1 MNQLENTLTSL
12 EVAEMVER
20 RHDQVIRDIRKIIEQ
35 LADHKSVDSSDLG
48 EAKNGLSSE
57 SIDINTFFIEST
69 YTSAQNKELPCY
81 LVTKQGCEVFG
92 NRMTGAK
99 GTQFTVGYVS
109 RFNQM
114 EQHIKQ
120 QPDISN
126 LSPELQM
133 FNQMF
138 QAVASQEQK
147 LVEVN
152 DKVDNISNIFA
163 LNTANW
169 RSETGNWVRQMAIK
183 QGGGIAFKEINQ
195 EIYAE
200 VERRG
205 GFKFNVRLRNMQTR
219 QIEKGYSKSAV
230 KKLNKLD
237 VIEAD
242 KKATQ
247 IYIQVVKEFAIK
259 YQVDVA

>member
-12 EVAEMVER
+12 EVAEMVGR
-20 RHDQVIRDIRKIIEQ
+20 RHDQVIRDIRKITEQ
-35 LADHKSVDSSDLG
+35 LNDHKNVDVDYFTEDTYKDGKG
-48 EAKNGLSSE
+48 E
-57 SIDINTFFIEST
+57 IR
-69 YTSAQNKELPCY
+69 PCY
-81 LVTKQGCEVFG
+81 RLTKKGCELFST
-92 NRMTGAK
+92 RMTGAK
-99 GTQFTVGYVS
+99 GTQFAVAYID

-120 QPDISN
+120 QSDISN

-138 QAVASQEQK
+138 QAVANQEQK

-152 DKVDNISNIFA
+152 DKVDNISEIVA
-163 LNTANW
+163 LNAANW
-169 RSETGNWVRQMAIK
+169 RNETGNFIRKIALK
-183 QGGGIAFKEINQ
+183 QGGGVAFKEINQ
-195 EIYAE
+195 QIYAE

-205 GFKFNVRLRNMQTR
+205 GFKFNIRLRNMQTR

-259 YQVDVA
+259 YQVELA

>member
-1 MNQLENTLTSL
+1 MY
-12 EVAEMVER
+12 R
-20 RHDQVIRDIRKIIEQ
+20 
-35 LADHKSVDSSDLG
+35 
-48 EAKNGLSSE
+48 
-57 SIDINTFFIEST
+57 
-69 YTSAQNKELPCY
+69 
-81 LVTKQGCEVFG
+81 VTKKGCEVFG
-92 NRMTGAK
+92 NRIAGAK
-99 GTQFTVGYVS
+99 GTQFTFGYVE

-138 QAVASQEQK
+138 QAVANQEQK
-147 LVEVN
+147 LLEVN
-152 DKVDNISNIFA
+152 DKVDNISEIVA

-169 RSETGNWVRQMAIK
+169 RNETGNFIRKIALK
-183 QGGGIAFKEINQ
+183 QGGGVAFKEINQ
-195 EIYAE
+195 QIYAE

-205 GFKFNVRLRNMQTR
+205 GFKFNIRLRNMQTR

-259 YQVDVA
+259 YQVELA

>member
-12 EVAEMVER
+12 EVAEMVGKNHKE
-20 RHDQVIRDIRKIIEQ
+20 VLRDIRKIIEQ
-35 LADHKSVDSSDLG
+35 SGQRKVALTYFQEDSYEDVQGKSQPM
-48 EAKNGLSSE
+48 
-57 SIDINTFFIEST
+57 
-69 YTSAQNKELPCY
+69 YR
-81 LVTKQGCEVFG
+81 VTKKGCEVFG
-92 NRMTGAK
+92 NRMAGAK
-99 GTQFTVGYVS
+99 GTQFTFGYVE

-138 QAVASQEQK
+138 QAVANQEQK
-147 LVEVN
+147 LLEVN
-152 DKVDNISNIFA
+152 DKVDNISEIVA

-169 RSETGNWVRQMAIK
+169 RNETGNFIRKIALK
-183 QGGGIAFKEINQ
+183 QGGGVAFKETNQ
-195 EIYAE
+195 QIYAE

-205 GFKFNVRLRNMQTR
+205 GFKFNIRLRNMQTR

-259 YQVDVA
+259 YQVELA

>member
-1 MNQLENTLTSL
+1 MNELQNFNFKNLPVRTVLIDE
-12 EVAEMVER
+12 EPWFVGKDVAEILGYANTKDALLKHVDDEDKLGSQITTSGQKRNMVVVNESGLYNLILGASKQGKNQEIKEKAR
-20 RHDQVIRDIRKIIEQ
+20 QFKRWITHEVLPTIRK
-35 LADHKSVDSSDLG
+35 
-48 EAKNGLSSE
+48 
-57 SIDINTFFIEST
+57 
-69 YTSAQNKELPCY
+69 
-81 LVTKQGCEVFG
+81 
-92 NRMTGAK
+92 TGSYQA
-99 GTQFTVGYVS
+99 
-109 RFNQM
+109 
-114 EQHIKQ
+114 KQ

-147 LVEVN
+147 LLEVN
-152 DKVDNISNIFA
+152 DKVDNISNIVA

-169 RSETGNWVRQMAIK
+169 RSETGSWIRQMAIK
-183 QGGGIAFKEINQ
+183 QGGGVAFKEINQ

>member
-12 EVAEMVER
+12 EVAEMVGKKHSELMK
-20 RHDQVIRDIRKIIEQ
+20 DIRRYIGYLNEGKIPPVE
-35 LADHKSVDSSDLG
+35 
-48 EAKNGLSSE
+48 
-57 SIDINTFFIEST
+57 FFIEST
-69 YTSAQNKELPCY
+69 YQDSKNETRPNFL
-81 LVTKQGCEVFG
+81 LTKQGCEMVS
-92 NRMTGAK
+92 NKLTGAK
-99 GTQFTVGYVS
+99 GVQFTAKYVS

-114 EQHIKQ
+114 EQHIKR

-138 QAVASQEQK
+138 QAVANQEQK
-147 LVEVN
+147 LLEVN
-152 DKVDNISNIFA
+152 DKVDNISEIVA

-169 RSETGNWVRQMAIK
+169 RNETGNFIRKIALK
-183 QGGGIAFKEINQ
+183 QGGGVAFKEINQ
-195 EIYAE
+195 QIYAE

-205 GFKFNVRLRNMQTR
+205 GFKFNIRLRNMQTR

-259 YQVDVA
+259 YQVELA

>member
-1 MNQLENTLTSL
+1 MNELQNFNFNNLPVRTVLIDDEPWFVAKDVADILEYSETAQMKRRLDKEDSMSVKLTGMNMKSTIINESGL
-12 EVAEMVER
+12 YEAIIGSKKKEVKPFKRWITHEVLPT
-20 RHDQVIRDIRKIIEQ
+20 IRK
-35 LADHKSVDSSDLG
+35 
-48 EAKNGLSSE
+48 
-57 SIDINTFFIEST
+57 
-69 YTSAQNKELPCY
+69 
-81 LVTKQGCEVFG
+81 
-92 NRMTGAK
+92 TGSYQA
-99 GTQFTVGYVS
+99 
-109 RFNQM
+109 
-114 EQHIKQ
+114 KQ

-147 LVEVN
+147 LLEVN
-152 DKVDNISNIFA
+152 DKVDNISNIVA

-169 RSETGNWVRQMAIK
+169 RSETGSWIRQMAIK
-183 QGGGIAFKEINQ
+183 QGGGVAFKEINQ

>member
-35 LADHKSVDSSDLG
+35 LADHKSVASYFTEDTYKDSTG
-48 EAKNGLSSE
+48 R
-57 SIDINTFFIEST
+57 
-69 YTSAQNKELPCY
+69 ELPCY
-81 LVTKQGCEVFG
+81 RLTKKGCELFST
-92 NRMTGAK
+92 RMTGAK
-99 GTQFTVGYVS
+99 GTQFAVAYIE

-138 QAVASQEQK
+138 QAVANQEQK
-147 LVEVN
+147 LLEVN
-152 DKVDNISNIFA
+152 DKVDNISEIVA

-169 RSETGNWVRQMAIK
+169 RNETGNFIRKIALK
-183 QGGGIAFKEINQ
+183 QGGGVAFKEINQ
-195 EIYAE
+195 QIYAE

-205 GFKFNVRLRNMQTR
+205 GFKFNIRLRNMQTR

-259 YQVDVA
+259 YQVELA

>member
-1 MNQLENTLTSL
+1 MNQLENILTSL
-12 EVAEMVER
+12 EVAEMVGKNHKE
-20 RHDQVIRDIRKIIEQ
+20 VLRDIRKIIEQ
-35 LADHKSVDSSDLG
+35 SGQRKVALTYFQEDTYEDVQGKSQPM
-48 EAKNGLSSE
+48 
-57 SIDINTFFIEST
+57 
-69 YTSAQNKELPCY
+69 YR
-81 LVTKQGCEVFG
+81 VTKKGCEIFG
-92 NRMTGAK
+92 NRMAGVK
-99 GTQFTVGYVS
+99 GTQFTFGYVE

-114 EQHIKQ
+114 EKHIKQ

-138 QAVASQEQK
+138 QAVANQEQK
-147 LVEVN
+147 LIEVN
-152 DKVDNISNIFA
+152 DKVDNISEIVA

-169 RSETGNWVRQMAIK
+169 RNETGNFIRKIALK
-183 QGGGIAFKEINQ
+183 QGGGVVFKEINQ
-195 EIYAE
+195 QIYAE

-205 GFKFNVRLRNMQTR
+205 GFKFNIRLRNMQTR

-259 YQVDVA
+259 YQVGLA

>member
-12 EVAEMVER
+12 EVAEMVGR
-20 RHDQVIRDIRKIIEQ
+20 RHDQVIRDIRKITEQ
-35 LADHKSVDSSDLG
+35 LNDHKNVDVDYFTEDTYKDGKG
-48 EAKNGLSSE
+48 E
-57 SIDINTFFIEST
+57 IR
-69 YTSAQNKELPCY
+69 PCY
-81 LVTKQGCEVFG
+81 RLTKKGCELFST
-92 NRMTGAK
+92 RMTGAK
-99 GTQFTVGYVS
+99 GTQFAVAYID

-152 DKVDNISNIFA
+152 DKVDNISEIVA

-169 RSETGNWVRQMAIK
+169 RNETGNFIRKIALK
-183 QGGGIAFKEINQ
+183 QGGGVAFKEINQ
-195 EIYAE
+195 QIYAE

-205 GFKFNVRLRNMQTR
+205 GFKFNIRLRNMQTR

-259 YQVDVA
+259 YQVELA

>member
-12 EVAEMVER
+12 EVAEMVGR

-35 LADHKSVDSSDLG
+35 LADHKSVASYFTEDIYKDSTG
-48 EAKNGLSSE
+48 R
-57 SIDINTFFIEST
+57 
-69 YTSAQNKELPCY
+69 ELPCY
-81 LVTKQGCEVFG
+81 RLTKKGCELFST
-92 NRMTGAK
+92 RMTGAK
-99 GTQFTVGYVS
+99 GTQFAVAYIE

-138 QAVASQEQK
+138 QAVANQEQK
-147 LVEVN
+147 LLEVN
-152 DKVDNISNIFA
+152 DKVDNISEIVA

-169 RSETGNWVRQMAIK
+169 RNETGNFIRKIALK
-183 QGGGIAFKEINQ
+183 QGGGVAFKEINQ
-195 EIYAE
+195 QIYAE

-205 GFKFNVRLRNMQTR
+205 GFKFNIRLRNMQTR

-237 VIEAD
+237 VIEA
-242 KKATQ
+242 
-247 IYIQVVKEFAIK
+247 VKEFAIK
-259 YQVDVA
+259 YQVELA

>member
-12 EVAEMVER
+12 EVAEMVGR
-20 RHDQVIRDIRKIIEQ
+20 RHDQVIRDIRKITEQ
-35 LADHKSVDSSDLG
+35 LNDHKNVDVDYFTEDTYKDGKG
-48 EAKNGLSSE
+48 E
-57 SIDINTFFIEST
+57 IR
-69 YTSAQNKELPCY
+69 PCY
-81 LVTKQGCEVFG
+81 RLTKKGCELFST
-92 NRMTGAK
+92 RMTGAK
-99 GTQFTVGYVS
+99 GTQFAVAYID

-120 QPDISN
+120 QSDISN

-138 QAVASQEQK
+138 QAVANQEQK

-152 DKVDNISNIFA
+152 DKVDNISEIVA

-169 RSETGNWVRQMAIK
+169 RNETGNFIRKIALK
-183 QGGGIAFKEINQ
+183 QGGGVAFKEINQ
-195 EIYAE
+195 QIYAE

-205 GFKFNVRLRNMQTR
+205 GFKFNIRLRNMQTR

-259 YQVDVA
+259 YQVELA

>member
-12 EVAEMVER
+12 EVAEMVGKNHKE
-20 RHDQVIRDIRKIIEQ
+20 VLRDIRKIIEQ
-35 LADHKSVDSSDLG
+35 SGQRKVVLTYFQEDSYEDVQGKSQPM
-48 EAKNGLSSE
+48 
-57 SIDINTFFIEST
+57 
-69 YTSAQNKELPCY
+69 YR
-81 LVTKQGCEVFG
+81 VTKKGCEVFG
-92 NRMTGAK
+92 NRMAGAK
-99 GTQFTVGYVS
+99 GTQFTFGYVE

-138 QAVASQEQK
+138 QAVANQEQK
-147 LVEVN
+147 LLEVN
-152 DKVDNISNIFA
+152 DKVDNISEIVA

-169 RSETGNWVRQMAIK
+169 RNETGNFIRKIALK
-183 QGGGIAFKEINQ
+183 QGGVAFKEINQ
-195 EIYAE
+195 QIYAE

-205 GFKFNVRLRNMQTR
+205 GFKFNIRLRNMQTR

-259 YQVDVA
+259 YQVELA

>member
-12 EVAEMVER
+12 EVAEMVGKNHKE
-20 RHDQVIRDIRKIIEQ
+20 VLRDIRKIIEQ
-35 LADHKSVDSSDLG
+35 SGQRKVALTYFQEDSYEDVQGKS
-48 EAKNGLSSE
+48 
-57 SIDINTFFIEST
+57 
-69 YTSAQNKELPCY
+69 QPMHR
-81 LVTKQGCEVFG
+81 VTKKGCEVFG
-92 NRMTGAK
+92 NRMAGAK
-99 GTQFTVGYVS
+99 GTQFTFGYVE

-138 QAVASQEQK
+138 QAVANQEQK
-147 LVEVN
+147 LLEVN
-152 DKVDNISNIFA
+152 DKVDNISEIVA

-169 RSETGNWVRQMAIK
+169 RNETGNFIRKIALK
-183 QGGGIAFKEINQ
+183 QGGGVAFKETNQ
-195 EIYAE
+195 QIYAE

-205 GFKFNVRLRNMQTR
+205 GFKFNIRLRNMQTR

-259 YQVDVA
+259 YQVELA

>member
-12 EVAEMVER
+12 EVAEMVGKKHYELMK
-20 RHDQVIRDIRKIIEQ
+20 DIRRYIGYLNEGKIP
-35 LADHKSVDSSDLG
+35 SV
-48 EAKNGLSSE
+48 E
-57 SIDINTFFIEST
+57 FFIEST
-69 YTSAQNKELPCY
+69 YQDSKNETRPNFL
-81 LVTKQGCEVFG
+81 LTKQGCEMVS
-92 NRMTGAK
+92 NKLTGAK
-99 GTQFTVGYVS
+99 GVQFTAKYVS

-114 EQHIKQ
+114 EQHIKR

-138 QAVASQEQK
+138 QAVANQEQK
-147 LVEVN
+147 LLEVN
-152 DKVDNISNIFA
+152 DKVDNISEIVA

-169 RSETGNWVRQMAIK
+169 RNETGNFIRKIALK
-183 QGGGIAFKEINQ
+183 QGGGVAFKEINQ
-195 EIYAE
+195 QIYAE

-205 GFKFNVRLRNMQTR
+205 GFKFNIRLRNMQTR

-259 YQVDVA
+259 YQVELA

>member
-12 EVAEMVER
+12 EVAEMVGKNHKE
-20 RHDQVIRDIRKIIEQ
+20 VLRDIRKIIEQ
-35 LADHKSVDSSDLG
+35 SGQRKVALTYFQEDTYEDVQGKSQPM
-48 EAKNGLSSE
+48 
-57 SIDINTFFIEST
+57 
-69 YTSAQNKELPCY
+69 YQ
-81 LVTKQGCEVFG
+81 VTKKGCEIFG
-92 NRMTGAK
+92 NRMAGVK
-99 GTQFTVGYVS
+99 GTQFTFGYVE

-114 EQHIKQ
+114 EKHIKQ

-138 QAVASQEQK
+138 QAVANQEQK
-147 LVEVN
+147 LIEVN
-152 DKVDNISNIFA
+152 DKVDNISEIVA

-169 RSETGNWVRQMAIK
+169 RNETGNFIRKIALK
-183 QGGGIAFKEINQ
+183 QGGGVAFKEINQ
-195 EIYAE
+195 QIYAE

-205 GFKFNVRLRNMQTR
+205 GFKFNIRLRNMQTR

-259 YQVDVA
+259 YQVELA

>member
-12 EVAEMVER
+12 EVAEMVGKNHKE
-20 RHDQVIRDIRKIIEQ
+20 VLRDIRKIIEQ
-35 LADHKSVDSSDLG
+35 SGQRKVALTYFQEDSYEDVQGKSQPM
-48 EAKNGLSSE
+48 
-57 SIDINTFFIEST
+57 
-69 YTSAQNKELPCY
+69 YR
-81 LVTKQGCEVFG
+81 VTKKGCEVFG
-92 NRMTGAK
+92 NRMAGAK
-99 GTQFTVGYVS
+99 GTQFTFGYVE

-138 QAVASQEQK
+138 QAVANQEQK
-147 LVEVN
+147 LLEVN
-152 DKVDNISNIFA
+152 DKVDNISEIVA

-169 RSETGNWVRQMAIK
+169 RNETGNFIRKIALK
-183 QGGGIAFKEINQ
+183 QGGGVAFKETNQ
-195 EIYAE
+195 QIYAE

-205 GFKFNVRLRNMQTR
+205 GFKFNIRLINMQTR

-259 YQVDVA
+259 YQVELA

>member
-12 EVAEMVER
+12 EVAEMVGR
-20 RHDQVIRDIRKIIEQ
+20 RHDQVIRDIRKITEQ
-35 LADHKSVDSSDLG
+35 LNDHKNVDVDYFTEDTYKDGKG
-48 EAKNGLSSE
+48 E
-57 SIDINTFFIEST
+57 IR
-69 YTSAQNKELPCY
+69 PCY
-81 LVTKQGCEVFG
+81 RLTKKGCELFST
-92 NRMTGAK
+92 RMTGAK
-99 GTQFTVGYVS
+99 GTQFAMAYID

-138 QAVASQEQK
+138 QAVANQEQK

-152 DKVDNISNIFA
+152 DKVDNISEIVA

-169 RSETGNWVRQMAIK
+169 RNETGNFIRKIALK
-183 QGGGIAFKEINQ
+183 QGGGVAFKEINQ
-195 EIYAE
+195 QIYAE

-205 GFKFNVRLRNMQTR
+205 GFKFNIRLRNMQTR

-237 VIEAD
+237 VIETD

-259 YQVDVA
+259 YQVELA